1 MNKIKTY
8 FILFL
13 FAFILVGCESPY
25 YGGAATPNVE
35 VNITLKTMQR
45 IQTLQFICVE
55 HPEYKDN
62 FPVELK
68 QQYSILEIKQVY
80 KNLKWGEYNGN

>member
-8 FILFL
+8 ILVLL
-13 FAFILVGCESPY
+13 FALALVGCDTPY

-35 VNITLKTMQR
+35 ANVTLKTMQR

-68 QQYSILEIKQVY
+68 LQYSVAEIAQVY
-80 KNLKWGEYNGN
+80 KNLKWGEYNGK